1 MASTWTPERRARQA
15 ELIKTWQ
22 PWSKSTGPV
31 TAEGKT
37 KSSMNAY
44 RSGGFRPTLRGLS
57 ALLRDEVKTA
67 RDLAGGLRGQ
77 VKQDGAR

>member
-22 PWSKSTGPV
+22 PWSKATGPV

-44 RSGGFRPTLRGLS
+44 RGGFRPLLRELG
-57 ALLRDEVKTA
+57 ALLHGEVKTA
-67 RDLAGGLRGQ
+67 QDLAGGLRAH
-77 VKQDGAR
+77 VEQDCDP

>member
-1 MASTWTPERRARQA
+1 MASTWTPERRAKQA

-22 PWSKSTGPV
+22 PWCKSTGPV

-44 RSGGFRPTLRGLS
+44 RGGFRPTLRGLA
-57 ALLRDEVKTA
+57 ALLREEVKSSQ
-67 RDLAGGLRGQ
+67 DLAIALRG
-77 VKQDGAR
+77 KP